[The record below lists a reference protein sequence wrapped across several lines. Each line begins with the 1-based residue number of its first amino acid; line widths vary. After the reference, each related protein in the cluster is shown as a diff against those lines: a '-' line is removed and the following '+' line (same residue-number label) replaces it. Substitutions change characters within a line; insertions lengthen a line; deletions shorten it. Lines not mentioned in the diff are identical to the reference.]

1 MPRVFVAFVL
11 AVSLGTAAPLAGA
24 ADPAA
29 DASAPVPAGGDPALR
44 AKDAGTIDGEVVAVD
59 YRAGTIAVQAG
70 SRRVVV
76 VVLPSTNIAG
86 NDSFD
91 TIADI
96 KKGSRV
102 HVILSRRAGTYIA
115 QIIRLQ

>member
-11 AVSLGTAAPLAGA
+11 AVSLGAAAPLAGA
-24 ADPAA
+24 ADPAP

-86 NDSFD
+86 NDNFD